1 MHHRK
6 THRHRKSRK
15 SRKVRNMLNKTLKQ
29 SVSVVKTTSKKY
41 MPKVKS
47 GLETVG
53 SKVVKSGEQSIPYLQ
68 SLTRKV
74 FSKFGV
80 SSKKSRR
87 A

>member
-1 MHHRK
+1 MAHRR

-15 SRKVRNMLNKTLKQ
+15 SRKTRSRNLLNKTLNQ

-47 GLETVG
+47 SLENVG
-53 SKVVKSGEQSIPYLQ
+53 SKMIKSGQESVPYLQ
-68 SLTRKV
+68 RLTRKV

-80 SSKKSRR
+80 KK
-87 A
+87 

>member
-15 SRKVRNMLNKTLKQ
+15 TRKSRNMLNKTLNK

-53 SKVVKSGEQSIPYLQ
+53 SKVIKSGKESVPYLQ
-68 SLTRKV
+68 RLTRKV
-74 FSKFGV
+74 FGKFGV
-80 SSKKSRR
+80 KK
-87 A
+87 

>member
-1 MHHRK
+1 MHRRK

-15 SRKVRNMLNKTLKQ
+15 SRNILNKTLNR

-47 GLETVG
+47 GLENVG
-53 SKVVKSGEQSIPYLQ
+53 SKVVKTGKGSVPYLQ
-68 SLTRKV
+68 RLTRKV

-80 SSKKSRR
+80 SNKK
-87 A
+87 